1 MAKSR
6 QRKPATLSKAEKFY
20 IESNS
25 QLSLS
30 ELSEDTGKAQKLI
43 KEHLAATQVDSERK
57 VDSLM
62 GKGASGAVVMTEAA
76 SSLADDKRDVSP
88 DKTPA
93 RVRKFIHKIRE

>member
-1 MAKSR
+1 MAKD
-6 QRKPATLSKAEKFY
+6 RKSATLSKADKFY
-20 IESNS
+20 IDNNS
-25 QLSLS
+25 ELSLS
-30 ELSEDTGKAQKLI
+30 ELSNDIGKTQKLI
-43 KEHLAATQVDSERK
+43 KEHLTTTQADSGRK

-62 GKGASGAVVMTEAA
+62 GKGARGAVVMTEAA